1 MKSRVH
7 SKWSKVVI
15 ILSLMIAFLLGGAR
29 SVQAAMINQDGV
41 VGVNEVIDD
50 DIFLSNQ
57 NVKMDGTVNGNLFAS
72 GATIIINGPIN
83 GDAFLTGQNVVI
95 TDKARISGNLF
106 IGGQSVDISGR
117 IGGSVFGGASAFNLR
132 QGAVVSGNLYYG
144 GYHLLTE
151 TDTIID
157 RDVFVGSYQSILNGT
172 ANRNINISAAAIEI
186 TGTVGKNAIFNVA
199 NPGDAQPSTW
209 QQFMPQGM
217 PAAIKPGLRISREAK
232 INGQLTYTSAVEQ
245 PIAIAT
251 QPQGGIIYQTPVPG
265 EANRSSQPSTS
276 SSFAIITGNVLLDI
290 LRDFFTLLVL
300 GGLVLWLQPAWLKK
314 TEQIAYLKPVNSA
327 GVGLAVIILGYIAAG
342 VVAVLI
348 LFLGILLSIITL
360 GGLSNAIFGVGF
372 SSLAA
377 VIAIFTLVVS
387 YGSKLVVTCLVGGMI
402 IHKIA
407 PRVSRPEIWGM
418 VTGVF
423 LLVIFQAIPILGF
436 LINILVTIMGM
447 GAIWLLFTNRKMPRL
462 VEVDIPAV

>member
-1 MKSRVH
+1 MKSLIH
-7 SKWSKVVI
+7 SKWFKVVI
-15 ILSLMIAFLLGGAR
+15 ILSLLISFLLGSAR
-29 SVQAAMINQDGV
+29 SVQAAIINRDGV

-57 NVKMDGTVNGNLFAS
+57 NVKMDGTINGNLFAS
-72 GATIIINGPIN
+72 GATIIINGPIH

-106 IGGQSVDISGR
+106 VGGQSVDISGK
-117 IGGSVFGGASAFNLR
+117 IGGSVFGGASALNLK
-132 QGAVVSGNLYYG
+132 QGAEVSGNLYYG
-144 GYHLLTE
+144 GYHFLTE

-157 RDVFVGSYQSILNGT
+157 RDVLVGSYQSILNGT
-172 ANRNINISAAAIEI
+172 ASRNINISAAAIEL
-186 TGTVGKNAIFNVA
+186 TGIVGKNAILNVA

-217 PAAIKPGLRISREAK
+217 PAAIKPGLRISKEAK
-232 INGQLTYTSAVEQ
+232 INGQLTYTSDVEQ
-245 PIAIAT
+245 TNAIAV

-265 EANRSSQPSTS
+265 ESNKSSQS
-276 SSFAIITGNVLLDI
+276 SASYNFVFNTGNVLLDI

-327 GVGLAVIILGYIAAG
+327 GVGLAVIILGYLAAG
-342 VVAVLI
+342 LAAVLI
-348 LFLGILLSIITL
+348 LFLGILLSIVTL
-360 GGLSNAIFGVGF
+360 GGLSTAVFGVGF

-377 VIAIFTLVVS
+377 VMAIFTLVVS
-387 YGSKLVVTCLVGGMI
+387 YGSKLVVTCLIGGMI
-402 IHKIA
+402 IDKIA
-407 PRVSRPEIWGM
+407 PRVARLEIWGL
-418 VTGVF
+418 VIGVF
-423 LLVIFQAIPILGF
+423 LFVIFQAIPLLGF
-436 LINILVTIMGM
+436 LINLLVTIMGM
-447 GAIWLLFTNRKMPRL
+447 GAIWLLYTNRKMPRL